1 MRESDVTEQGHSGRH
16 PHLRGDINGEGH
28 AGGADMHHVR
38 TRSCGERWT
47 RERCKPHLRALSSTC
62 AKSILRQTSTA
73 ARYALLITQQLTNP
87 KRTANPRAN

>member
-16 PHLRGDINGEGH
+16 PHLRGDVNGEGH

-47 RERCKPHLRALSSTC
+47 RERCKPHLLEFY
-62 AKSILRQTSTA
+62 LRQEYPSSKPA
-73 ARYALLITQQLTNP
+73 
-87 KRTANPRAN
+87 PRPATPC